1 MVIYLSAVIG
11 VLLLFGHA
19 DCQSKPDVVAFTKG
33 QTSHLHLAQGET
45 VPFNKEITNFGAT
58 FDSTNAFV
66 CNVAGLY
73 AFHFHAL
80 TRSGSEIWLE
90 IFKNGNYIASEYAST
105 TGDYA
110 GAGQGLLLH
119 LTEGDRVYVKAHDN
133 YDNAIYGAGDEDYS
147 TFTGVLIRP
156 GIFENLQNNDD
167 AFGFTVGLD
176 HHVVL
181 DGDKVKYNVTITNV
195 TSSVGSGGYDA
206 NTGDFTAPR
215 TGLYIFHFH
224 SLARSGQQ
232 LYLDMYHNDQYVE
245 SAYGFKSDSFAD
257 AGNTV
262 ILYLHGGDKI
272 YIKGSDNEAVQLFGD
287 PTQIYNTFSGAL
299 LSGTYTPQ
307 GNQVPPPE
315 VAFSV
320 GSTINL
326 NGNSS
331 SDHKIKYDRIFT
343 NLGNAY
349 NPNTGVFTC
358 RYSGIYVFHYHALS
372 QLDKPVYIDLYH
384 NYLYVD
390 SLYGH
395 NPGGYAA
402 GSNTAVIE
410 LLSGDTVYLD
420 ESSYNSWEYGGIYE
434 VYSTFSGYF
443 LAPQFNYHAVIG

>member
-1 MVIYLSAVIG
+1 MFLSTVLG
-11 VLLLFGHA
+11 VLSLFGLA
-19 DCQSKPDVVAFTKG
+19 G
-33 QTSHLHLAQGET
+33 QTAHLHLAQGET

-66 CNVAGLY
+66 CSVAGLY

-90 IFKNGNYIASEYAST
+90 IFKNGQYLASEYAST

-110 GAGQGLLLH
+110 GAGQGILLH
-119 LTEGDRVYVKAHDN
+119 LVEGDRVYVKAHDN

-167 AFGFTVGLD
+167 AFGFSVGLD

-195 TSSVGSGGYDA
+195 TS
-206 NTGDFTAPR
+206 T
-215 TGLYIFHFH
+215 
-224 SLARSGQQ
+224 Q
-232 LYLDMYHNDQYVE
+232 LYLDMYHNDQYVV

-262 ILYLHGGDKI
+262 ILYIHAGDKI

-320 GSTINL
+320 GSTVNL
-326 NGNSS
+326 NGNLT

-358 RYSGIYVFHYHALS
+358 RYSGIYVFHFHALS
-372 QLDKPVYIDLYH
+372 QLDKPIYIDLYH

-420 ESSYNSWEYGGIYE
+420 ESSYNSFEYGGVYE